1 MIDASAVIAV
11 AETMLNTKSW
21 SKVTVKN
28 VRESVM
34 NTNFTMLKSVSA
46 FADSAR
52 EERAMTDEYRSYVF
66 K

>member
-11 AETMLNTKSW
+11 VETMLNIKNW
-21 SKVTVKN
+21 SKAIVKN
-28 VRESVM
+28 VRESAM

-52 EERAMTDEYRSYVF
+52 GERAMIDES